1 MQTLFQL
8 LPNLDT
14 RTQLIALVFL
24 IITCIAYVLSLFGPN
39 RHQRRR
45 KKAQQVANKLKAFQE
60 PGQILTY
67 LRKIDPFVFEEI
79 LLNAFE
85 ACGYKVIRNKRYT
98 GDGGIDGQIIYE
110 GSRIPVQAKRYTHH
124 INKAHMVAFS
134 EVTQQRKAPFG
145 LFIHTGQT
153 GKGSYEAAT
162 TSTPILIISG
172 DRLIRL
178 VKEDQAY
185 ITTLLAQFYQRIKPT
200 H

>member
-1 MQTLFQL
+1 MVLVI
-8 LPNLDT
+8 
-14 RTQLIALVFL
+14 LIT
-24 IITCIAYVLSLFGPN
+24 TCIAYVLSLFGPN

-45 KKAQQVANKLKAFQE
+45 KKAQQVANKLKDFQE

-67 LRKIDPFVFEEI
+67 LHKIDPFVFEEM

-85 ACGYKVIRNKRYT
+85 AFGYKVIRNKRFT
-98 GDGGIDGQIIYE
+98 GDGGNDGQIIYE
-110 GSRIPVQAKRYTHH
+110 GKRIPVQDKRYAHH

-134 EVTQQRKAPFG
+134 ELTKKRNAPFG
-145 LFIHTGQT
+145 LFVHTGQT

-172 DRLIRL
+172 DHLIWL
-178 VKEDQAY
+178 IKEDQPY
-185 ITTLLAQFYQRIKPT
+185 ITTLLAQFHQKIQAT